1 MLEIDSTINGTYKIL
16 NKIGQGGMS
25 VVYLA
30 LNERANKQW
39 AIKELRK
46 DGIQDFEVVRQG
58 LIAETNILKKLSHP
72 NLPDIIDVI
81 DEEDSFLIVMDFI
94 EGKPLNDLLKE
105 HGAQPQEDV
114 IEWGKQLC
122 HVLNYLHAQNPP
134 IIYRDMKPANI
145 MLKPD
150 GNVTLIDFGTARE
163 FKSRHVEDTTCLGT
177 RGYAAPEQFGGHG
190 QTDARTDIYCLGAT
204 LYHLVTGHNPAEP
217 PYEIYPIRYWNENLS
232 TGLEKILLKCT
243 QFNPKDRYQNCNEL
257 FDALEH
263 YKELDESFLKSQKK
277 KMIHFS
283 LCAGFT
289 VLFGLG
295 ALFCSTKVYYLKSR
309 NYEAY
314 LERAAHS
321 SLSDEKDKNY
331 KEAIRLNPGSSKAY
345 LAMLED
351 YLKDEE
357 FSVEDE
363 QKVASALYAINGS
376 ARNIDYLKKNK
387 EEYIPFCFQMG
398 INYFFKYKGTQ
409 GKYTAKNWFDP
420 VINTKVKSIDPLQKK
435 RAEIYSR
442 IGSYYEALGKEDLS
456 GENTIAGYHRFFE
469 DLSKLNQNEFI
480 DVGNKTTA
488 LTLYNEIAVQI
499 SDHAEDFL
507 ANGVTQEKIYE
518 EINKIENRI
527 EKLDEGKED
536 ALKKKINHLKNNL
549 ISAKRNVEI
558 AYNSLSRRKRRE

>member
-1 MLEIDSTINGTYKIL
+1 MLEIGSTINGTYKIL

-30 LNERANKQW
+30 LNERANKKW

-46 DGIQDFEVVRQG
+46 DGIQDFEIVRQG

-72 NLPDIIDVI
+72 NLPDIVDVI
-81 DEEDSFLIVMDFI
+81 DEKDSLLIVMDFI
-94 EGKPLNDLLKE
+94 EGEPLSKLLKE
-105 HGAQPQEDV
+105 HGAQPQENV

-122 HVLNYLHAQNPP
+122 QVLKYLHAQVPP

-163 FKSRHVEDTTCLGT
+163 FKNSHVEDTTCLGT
-177 RGYAAPEQFGGHG
+177 RGYAAPEQFGGYG
-190 QTDARTDIYCLGAT
+190 QTDARTDIYCLGTT
-204 LYHLVTGHNPAEP
+204 LYHLVTGHNPAAP
-217 PYEIYPIRYWNENLS
+217 PYEMYPIRYWDENLS
-232 TGLEKILLKCT
+232 TGFEKILLKCT
-243 QFNPKDRYQNCNEL
+243 QLNPKDRYQNCIDLLE
-257 FDALEH
+257 ALEH
-263 YKELDESFLKSQKK
+263 YKELDESFHRSQKK
-277 KMIHFS
+277 KMIQFS

-289 VLFGLG
+289 LLFGLG
-295 ALFCSTKVYYLKSR
+295 ALFCSTKIYHIKSK
-309 NYEAY
+309 NYEVY
-314 LERAAHS
+314 LERAAQS
-321 SLSDEKDKNY
+321 SLSDEKQKYY

-345 LAMLED
+345 LAMLGD

-357 FSVEDE
+357 FSIEDE
-363 QKVASALYAINGS
+363 RKVSSALYAINGS

-387 EEYIPFCFQMG
+387 EEYILFCFQMG

-409 GKYTAKNWFDP
+409 GKYTAKNWFYP
-420 VINTKVKSIDPLQKK
+420 VINTRVKSIDSLQKK

-456 GENTIAGYHRFFE
+456 GENTIAGYNRFFE

-499 SDHAEDFL
+499 SNHAENFL

-527 EKLDEGKED
+527 EKLSDDKND
-536 ALKKKINHLKNNL
+536 AINKKINYLKNNL
-549 ISAKRNVEI
+549 INAKRKVEI
-558 AYNSLSRRKRRE
+558 AYSSLSRRKGR